1 MGLGTDPGGYLL
13 KGNVVPE
20 RGLARPALAGT
31 RGLDGTL
38 VDAAGELPEAHAPLA
53 ETRRELL
60 LREPLYV
67 THGGD
72 AHLRQHALRGLADA
86 WDLADR
92 KSDKECL
99 DLMWPDDEAAVGL
112 APVAGDL
119 GEELVRCHASR
130 GGEVRLL
137 ADLAPDHLGCL
148 CGGGDA
154 RQLMRDVEVDLVERE
169 PVHQGRGPLYK
180 VAPVLS

>member
-1 MGLGTDPGGYLL
+1 MGLGTDAGGGFL
-13 KGNVVPE
+13 KQNVVRE

-31 RGLDGTL
+31 RGLDGAL
-38 VDAAGELPEAHAPLA
+38 VDAAGELPKAHAPLA

-86 WDLADR
+86 GDLADR

-99 DLMWPDDEAAVGL
+99 DLMWPDDEAAVGF

-137 ADLAPDHLGCL
+137 ANLAPDHIGSRRGGC
-148 CGGGDA
+148 A
-154 RQLMRDVEVDLVERE
+154 SR
-169 PVHQGRGPLYK
+169 
-180 VAPVLS
+180 

>member
-1 MGLGTDPGGYLL
+1 MGLGTDPGGDFL
-13 KGNVVPE
+13 KQNVVRE

-38 VDAAGELPEAHAPLA
+38 VDAAGELPEAYAPLA

-86 WDLADR
+86 GDLADR
-92 KSDKECL
+92 KSDQECL
-99 DLMWPDDEAAVGL
+99 DLMGPDDEAAVRL

-119 GEELVRCHASR
+119 GEELVLRPTCR
-130 GGEVRLL
+130 GG
-137 ADLAPDHLGCL
+137 
-148 CGGGDA
+148 
-154 RQLMRDVEVDLVERE
+154 
-169 PVHQGRGPLYK
+169 
-180 VAPVLS
+180 